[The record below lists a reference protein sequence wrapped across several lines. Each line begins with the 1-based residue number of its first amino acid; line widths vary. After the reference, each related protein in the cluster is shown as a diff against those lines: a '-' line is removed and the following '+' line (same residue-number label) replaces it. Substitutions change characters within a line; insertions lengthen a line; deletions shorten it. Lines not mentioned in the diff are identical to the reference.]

1 MSVAHGWL
9 YFIYPFPNR
18 PRLTLM
24 RIFPRRLWGLGRV
37 AESPFRMSPTSSLS
51 PKMSR
56 RYRAI
61 FFCWWMLQW
70 FSMDRTTGYLQDKY
84 LKKKKCSDFN
94 KLKNIVQ
101 KNLAQDWSSL
111 TMTFAVEPILPVR
124 LPMLLKIIFL
134 YSLFSCLQKIWDNQT
149 KTKHMLE
156 SCWLMRKCW
165 QFCRFYNLGIRNCSH
180 DKSQE

>member
-1 MSVAHGWL
+1 MDGFILFILFPTALDSLWWGSFPAGCEDSVEL
-9 YFIYPFPNR
+9 QS
-18 PRLTLM
+18 PRSGCLPHPVCL
-24 RIFPRRLWGLGRV
+24 RRCLAGTEQFSSAGGCYSGSLWTGRLD
-37 AESPFRMSPTSSLS
+37 TC
-51 PKMSR
+51 KTN
-56 RYRAI
+56 I
-61 FFCWWMLQW
+61 FF
-70 FSMDRTTGYLQDKY
+70 
-84 LKKKKCSDFN
+84 KKCSDFN

-134 YSLFSCLQKIWDNQT
+134 YSLFSCLQKSWDNQT